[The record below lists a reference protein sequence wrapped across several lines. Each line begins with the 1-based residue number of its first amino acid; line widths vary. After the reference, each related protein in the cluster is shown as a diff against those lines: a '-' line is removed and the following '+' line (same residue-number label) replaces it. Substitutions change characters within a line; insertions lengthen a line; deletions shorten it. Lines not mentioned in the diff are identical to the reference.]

1 MAGDQRLAALESLFR
16 ALSDRTRLRILGL
29 LRAGEVC
36 VCDIHDSLGIPQS
49 KASRHLAYLRRTGL
63 VTGRRSGLWVHYRVA
78 DPADPVLAAV
88 LDVIAHAFG
97 HLDAAQRDLVR
108 LSARTGAP
116 ELPVAE
122 SRSLP
127 CCTAGRSPSRRSA
140 RTSRARRRVRSGVR
154 REKQA
159 P

>member
-1 MAGDQRLAALESLFR
+1 MAGDPRLTALESLFR

-49 KASRHLAYLRRTGL
+49 RASRHLAYLRRTGL
-63 VTGRRSGLWVHYRVA
+63 VIGRRSGLWVHYRLA
-78 DPADPVLAAV
+78 HPTDPVVAAV
-88 LDVIAHAFG
+88 LEVTAHAIA
-97 HLDAAQRDLVR
+97 HLDATRRDLVR
-108 LSARTGAP
+108 LSARTGVP
-116 ELPVAE
+116 ELPPAE

-127 CCTAGRSPSRRSA
+127 CCAAGRLPSRRSA
-140 RTSRARRRVRSGVR
+140 GPGRARSSVRAGVR
-154 REKQA
+154 RESQT